1 MDRLS
6 PTAQSPPETQTLGS
20 ARRKTRPTITQLAW
34 LCRGLTQAGGKLPL
48 FDHYGQRYDG
58 RTIRSCIEQ
67 GWAEP
72 WFKNPIK
79 PDWLV
84 CRLTAEGRTL
94 AEIGEA
100 LADDGAE
107 AVGDDGGDDGDESG
121 SDQRNARIRGVV
133 DDLFV

>member
-6 PTAQSPPETQTLGS
+6 PTAQVLGNT
-20 ARRKTRPTITQLAW
+20 RRRHRPTVTQLAW
-34 LCRGLTQAGGKLPL
+34 LSRGLEQAGGKLPL
-48 FDHYGQRYDG
+48 FDRYGQRYDS

-84 CRLTAEGRTL
+84 CRLTDEGRTV
-94 AEIGEA
+94 AEAGEA
-100 LADDGAE
+100 LADSA
-107 AVGDDGGDDGDESG
+107 DDEGGEESAPR
-121 SDQRNARIRGVV
+121 DARIRSLV
-133 DDLFV
+133 DDLFA